1 MLTIFTL
8 PKPFRGHTG
17 IIQRNAGR
25 NWRALDATCEIL
37 LCGEEEGL
45 DEFAAEIHARRVPDV
60 AKNEFGTPLLGSAFA
75 LAQQRASYPL
85 VMYINADMMFLPDLW
100 QAIRALSQ
108 QRFLAAGRR
117 WDIAIDRPLDFAGA
131 GWAATLADDVRKNG
145 VLHSPTG
152 MDYFI
157 FPKGSVDLPL
167 FAVGRPG
174 WDSWLVYKTRSRGV
188 PVIDCTAAITAIH
201 QNHDYS
207 HSVFGVADAVRGP
220 EYRRNIEIA
229 GGMSRMMTLRDA
241 DRVLDNQGLRRPSGL
256 RRLYSSRLFW
266 YPLRGAYWVRRR
278 IPQLLTGRGGAA

>member
-8 PKPFRGHTG
+8 PKPYRGHTG

-25 NWRALDATCEIL
+25 NWRALDPACEIL
-37 LCGEEEGL
+37 LCGDEEGL
-45 DEFAAEIHARRVPDV
+45 DEFAGEIGAERVADV
-60 AKNEFGTPLLGSAFA
+60 AKNEFGTPLLSSAFA
-75 LAQQRASYPL
+75 LAQERARFPL
-85 VMYINADMMFLPDLW
+85 VMYVNADIMFLPDLW
-100 QAIRALSQ
+100 PALRALPRE
-108 QRFLAAGRR
+108 RFLASGRR
-117 WDIAIDRPLDFAGA
+117 WDIDVDQPLDFAVP
-131 GWAATLADDVRKNG
+131 GWPVSLAAEVRARA

-157 FPKGSVDLPL
+157 FPKRSVELPS

-174 WDSWLVYKTRSRGV
+174 WDSWLVYRMRSRGV

-207 HSVFGVADAVRGP
+207 HSKFGVADAVLGP
-220 EYRRNIEIA
+220 EYRRNVQIA
-229 GGMSRMMTLRDA
+229 GGLSRMMTLRDA
-241 DRVLDNQGLRRPSGL
+241 DHILDSHGPRRPSGL

-278 IPQLLTGRGGAA
+278 IPQLLAGGGGA